1 MIYSVGAKSTT
12 PEHLRVYDRKTD
24 LYSMKQTAIAFHGAC
39 QVQADADG
47 FFGGKSSKP
56 FVSKVLVNPTW
67 RKLFGVAKRQQ
78 KKTRDGHHCFFEGY
92 GDTGEDLEINGEK
105 VRILYLYLGS

>member
-12 PEHLRVYDRKTD
+12 PEHLRVYDRK
-24 LYSMKQTAIAFHGAC
+24 LECYSMKQTAIAFHGAC
-39 QVQADADG
+39 QVRAEASS
-47 FFGGKSSKP
+47 FFGGEDSKP

-67 RKLFGVAKRQQ
+67 RKLFGVAKQQQ

-92 GDTGEDLEINGEK
+92 RDTGEDVEVNGEK
-105 VRILYLYLGS
+105 VRLLDLYLGS